1 MKTQEAIGEGL
12 VQEPGQTSAA
22 LSMDPRRGVGML
34 SWPRD
39 TEDHLSKS
47 HPKPRSETV
56 RFRPLPFGV
65 VLFPQKGGPL
75 G

>member
-1 MKTQEAIGEGL
+1 MKTQEAVGEGL
-12 VQEPGQTSAA
+12 VQEPGQPSAA
-22 LSMDPRRGVGML
+22 LSVDSRRGVGVL

-39 TEDHLSKS
+39 TEDHLSKN

-56 RFRPLPFGV
+56 CFGPLLFGV
-65 VLFPQKGGPL
+65 LFFPEKGGPL